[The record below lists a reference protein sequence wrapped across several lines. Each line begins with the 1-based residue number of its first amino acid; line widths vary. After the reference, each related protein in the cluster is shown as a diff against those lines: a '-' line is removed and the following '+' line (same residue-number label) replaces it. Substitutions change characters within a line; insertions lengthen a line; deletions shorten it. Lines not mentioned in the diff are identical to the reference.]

1 MKLRVLP
8 IVAGSLAVMAGL
20 RSDPL
25 LAQVDLLWQ
34 QPAASRP
41 LAQVDEAEL
50 LLLRSDS
57 VQASVYAAG
66 LLSHACGVLDTPT
79 VRRRGTT
86 FTVLVAESRASADRP
101 CMSLAP
107 TRAFDISIPLDL
119 GGLRAGR
126 YRVEVNDLILNFVL
140 DEDQP

>member
-8 IVAGSLAVMAGL
+8 IVAGSLAAMAGA

-34 QPAASRP
+34 QPAVSRP

-50 LLLRSDS
+50 LLLRSDGI
-57 VQASVYAAG
+57 QASVHAAG
-66 LLSHACGVLDTPT
+66 LLSRPCGALEIPT

-86 FTVLVAESRASADRP
+86 FTILVAESRASADRP
-101 CMSLAP
+101 CLSLAASRP
-107 TRAFDISIPLDL
+107 FAVSVPLEL